1 MISFPNFKQ
10 LDQMDCGPTCIK
22 IIAKHYGKNISLN
35 RIRNDSEISREGAS
49 LFGISQAANKIG
61 IHTTGVKLNTRQLE
75 DIVLPCILHWEKNH
89 FVVLY
94 KIKKGKYFVSDPS
107 KGKIVYTTNE
117 LESSWL
123 GNNRE
128 GVALVLEPSESFF
141 ELKNDKSSKLNIV
154 DLLKSISG
162 FKRLIFQLLVGF
174 AIGTAIQIAI
184 PFFSQALVD
193 WGIRFKN
200 INFIYLLLIAQ
211 FALIVGKASIDFI
224 RSWIVLHISTKI
236 NIDILTGFLVK
247 VLRLPISFFQTKTT
261 GDIIQRINDQK
272 RIEEF
277 LTGTS
282 LNTIFAILNLA
293 VFSVILIHYK
303 PQIFYVFIVFS
314 LLYAIW
320 VLYFLERRKTIDHTR
335 FDLEAKN
342 QSSLMQLIEG
352 VQEIKLNNCEDEK
365 RWEWERIQAS
375 MYHNKMNSLSL
386 SQKYQLGSLLIN
398 ESKNILITLIS
409 ALAVI
414 HNEMTLGEMIAVQ
427 YVIGQL
433 NAPLEQIITVSQVF
447 QDASISMER
456 LNEVKVIEDE
466 DIHSELN
473 NNEYLPQNKTITFR
487 SVSFKYPGTLSKY
500 TLNNINL
507 SIPEGKTTA
516 IVGMSG
522 SGKTTL
528 LKLLLRL
535 YNVDQ
540 GLMLLGDVDLNSISH
555 SFWRRN
561 CGAVMQDGFIFSD
574 TIERNIILKGNPDI
588 RRLEQALKIANLKDF
603 VDNLPLGLETKVG
616 VEGNGISQ
624 GQRQRILIARAVYKN
639 PEYLFFDEATNAL
652 DTTNE
657 KIIMNNL
664 KCFFQDRTVV
674 IVAHR
679 LSTIK
684 DADNIVVME
693 AGTIIEQGK
702 HDDLLR
708 KEGKYHQLVKNQLNL
723 VEKL

>member
-1 MISFPNFKQ
+1 
-10 LDQMDCGPTCIK
+10 
-22 IIAKHYGKNISLN
+22 
-35 RIRNDSEISREGAS
+35 
-49 LFGISQAANKIG
+49 
-61 IHTTGVKLNTRQLE
+61 
-75 DIVLPCILHWEKNH
+75 
-89 FVVLY
+89 
-94 KIKKGKYFVSDPS
+94 
-107 KGKIVYTTNE
+107 
-117 LESSWL
+117 
-123 GNNRE
+123 
-128 GVALVLEPSESFF
+128 
-141 ELKNDKSSKLNIV
+141 
-154 DLLKSISG
+154 
-162 FKRLIFQLLVGF
+162 
-174 AIGTAIQIAI
+174 
-184 PFFSQALVD
+184 
-193 WGIRFKN
+193 
-200 INFIYLLLIAQ
+200 
-211 FALIVGKASIDFI
+211 
-224 RSWIVLHISTKI
+224 
-236 NIDILTGFLVK
+236 
-247 VLRLPISFFQTKTT
+247 
-261 GDIIQRINDQK
+261 
-272 RIEEF
+272 
-277 LTGTS
+277 
-282 LNTIFAILNLA
+282 
-293 VFSVILIHYK
+293 
-303 PQIFYVFIVFS
+303 
-314 LLYAIW
+314 
-320 VLYFLERRKTIDHTR
+320 
-335 FDLEAKN
+335 
-342 QSSLMQLIEG
+342 
-352 VQEIKLNNCEDEK
+352 
-365 RWEWERIQAS
+365 
-375 MYHNKMNSLSL
+375 
-386 SQKYQLGSLLIN
+386 
-398 ESKNILITLIS
+398 
-409 ALAVI
+409 
-414 HNEMTLGEMIAVQ
+414 HNEMTLGEMIAFQ

-708 KEGKYHQLVKNQLNL
+708 KEGNYHQLVKNQLNL

>member
-282 LNTIFAILNLA
+282 LNTTFAILNLA

-414 HNEMTLGEMIAVQ
+414 HN
-427 YVIGQL
+427 
-433 NAPLEQIITVSQVF
+433 
-447 QDASISMER
+447 
-456 LNEVKVIEDE
+456 
-466 DIHSELN
+466 
-473 NNEYLPQNKTITFR
+473 
-487 SVSFKYPGTLSKY
+487 
-500 TLNNINL
+500 
-507 SIPEGKTTA
+507 
-516 IVGMSG
+516 
-522 SGKTTL
+522 
-528 LKLLLRL
+528 
-535 YNVDQ
+535 
-540 GLMLLGDVDLNSISH
+540 
-555 SFWRRN
+555 
-561 CGAVMQDGFIFSD
+561 
-574 TIERNIILKGNPDI
+574 
-588 RRLEQALKIANLKDF
+588 
-603 VDNLPLGLETKVG
+603 
-616 VEGNGISQ
+616 
-624 GQRQRILIARAVYKN
+624 
-639 PEYLFFDEATNAL
+639 
-652 DTTNE
+652 
-657 KIIMNNL
+657 
-664 KCFFQDRTVV
+664 
-674 IVAHR
+674 
-679 LSTIK
+679 
-684 DADNIVVME
+684 
-693 AGTIIEQGK
+693 
-702 HDDLLR
+702 
-708 KEGKYHQLVKNQLNL
+708 
-723 VEKL
+723 